1 MALTSIIQILKV
13 NEKRTGNKNGRDWA
27 MQDAECMLLSDTG
40 ELEQVG
46 VLQLSKDMMGENEPK
61 PGIYAAS
68 FALRAGM
75 QDRKIG
81 AVLTSLTPY
90 PMAKAP
96 QSSNKAAAA

>member
-46 VLQLSKDMMGENEPK
+46 VLQLSKDMMGEHEPK
-61 PGIYAAS
+61 PGIYSAS